1 LVLYHLASSAT
12 FIESPSSALK
22 SLLSQA
28 TDAGGI
34 YSDFMQQLV
43 QDFSNNDRAVAGF
56 KKLHQEP
63 RQELSRIEL
72 YQLERLGL
80 LSIRDGKAVTSN
92 HLLSDYL
99 LANI

>member
-1 LVLYHLASSAT
+1 
-12 FIESPSSALK
+12 
-22 SLLSQA
+22 
-28 TDAGGI
+28 
-34 YSDFMQQLV
+34 MQQLL
-43 QDFSNNDRAVAGF
+43 QDFSSNDTAVAGF

-63 RQELSRIEL
+63 GQELSRIEL

-80 LSIRDGKAVTSN
+80 LSIKDGKAVTSN